1 MGVRV
6 GRDSLQKEWLDFCFW
21 GCANG
26 AFQTGLLPIEYD
38 STEGSPT
45 ARSAKRKL
53 GDAGLEIPDS
63 DDDYGWDP
71 DDEAHLPPEPPQWQ
85 GSEDLIVGTQ
95 RSDAESVSDG
105 KDVDEGEAEGGGDDE
120 DTPQ

>member
-1 MGVRV
+1 MLSV
-6 GRDSLQKEWLDFCFW
+6 
-21 GCANG
+21 
-26 AFQTGLLPIEYD
+26 EYD
-38 STEGSPT
+38 DAEQTLT
-45 ARSAKRKL
+45 DNRSVKRKL

-95 RSDAESVSDG
+95 RSD
-105 KDVDEGEAEGGGDDE
+105 DEGASEDAEGSRDE
-120 DTPQ
+120 EGVGEEKEGAPEERGTPGETCA

>member
-1 MGVRV
+1 M
-6 GRDSLQKEWLDFCFW
+6 
-21 GCANG
+21 
-26 AFQTGLLPIEYD
+26 
-38 STEGSPT
+38 
-45 ARSAKRKL
+45 KRKL

-95 RSDAESVSDG
+95 RSDDEGTEGDEEG
-105 KDVDEGEAEGGGDDE
+105 VDEGENRNEGVGEE
-120 DTPQ
+120 DVSHEACA

>member
-1 MGVRV
+1 M
-6 GRDSLQKEWLDFCFW
+6 
-21 GCANG
+21 
-26 AFQTGLLPIEYD
+26 
-38 STEGSPT
+38 
-45 ARSAKRKL
+45 KRKR

-95 RSDAESVSDG
+95 RSDDEGAEGDEESA
-105 KDVDEGEAEGGGDDE
+105 DEGEDRNEGVGEEEGGEE
-120 DTPQ
+120 DVPQQV

>member
-1 MGVRV
+1 M
-6 GRDSLQKEWLDFCFW
+6 
-21 GCANG
+21 
-26 AFQTGLLPIEYD
+26 QTGLVPVQYD
-38 STEGSPT
+38 GAEQGEVSTSV
-45 ARSAKRKL
+45 KRKL

-95 RSDAESVSDG
+95 RSDDEGADEG
-105 KDVDEGEAEGGGDDE
+105 GVDEDDASKEGADEQGAVREAVGEEEGGNDVEGPRMDAVLR
-120 DTPQ
+120 